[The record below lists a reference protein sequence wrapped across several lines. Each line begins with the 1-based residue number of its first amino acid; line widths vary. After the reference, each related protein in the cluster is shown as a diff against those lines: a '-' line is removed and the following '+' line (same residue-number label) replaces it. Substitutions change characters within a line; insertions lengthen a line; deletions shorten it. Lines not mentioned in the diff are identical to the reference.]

1 MVKRE
6 NPNFSLPPLCDVP
19 PGFQPHPPKPCTFA
33 AAAAAGK
40 SPNPYRQ
47 KLPLPTSLKR
57 PDGPRRRG
65 RPPKARSFSHLSN
78 QAIETRNVDQVSSK
92 DQSSDKMGSQ
102 NNTSPSPHDIVNRA
116 LVKCA
121 STFHTHH
128 NNDETLFDTPLTEVA
143 CPVSSS
149 FETVGKT
156 QGNVDLN
163 ILQQVANALNHNMLG
178 NAVDG
183 TKVNSRF
190 SDMDKNLADTLKAI
204 NEKYGDITKD
214 CSLESDCMKTLVLI
228 GVCKVVQDLQKK
240 QLEELDIGF
249 LDSCYTAVRDAE
261 SMKVNVRWLSDRLD
275 EIKDAVRSSDEGKRL
290 VDERNRRLENIDK
303 EKKEVSLRKAEMEK
317 LKSEIQ
323 DLEDRLV
330 QEAVLVD
337 ELNKKISARTT
348 RFSELQRM
356 YVVDGLV

>member
-6 NPNFSLPPLCDVP
+6 NPNFSLPPLRDVP
-19 PGFQPHPPKPCTFA
+19 PGFQPHPPKPCTSAAAA
-33 AAAAAGK
+33 AAAAAGQ
-40 SPNPYRQ
+40 SPNSYRQ
-47 KLPLPTSLKR
+47 KPTSLKR

-78 QAIETRNVDQVSSK
+78 QAIEARNVDQVSSK

-102 NNTSPSPHDIVNRA
+102 NNTPPSPHDIVNLA

-121 STFHTHH
+121 SAFPTHH
-128 NNDETLFDTPLTEVA
+128 NNDEALFDTPLTEVP

-149 FETVGKT
+149 FEAVGKT
-156 QGNVDLN
+156 RGNVDLN
-163 ILQQVANALNHNMLG
+163 ILQQVANALNHNMLE

-261 SMKVNVRWLSDRLD
+261 SMKVNVRWLSNRLD

-303 EKKEVSLRKAEMEK
+303 EKREVSLRKAEMEK
-317 LKSEIQ
+317 LKSEIR

-348 RFSELQRM
+348 RFSQLQNM